1 MTVSSI
7 SPHRRRGYVIAAV
20 LLVVWAAAL
29 LAIAVTV
36 MPDLYWYSYFAVDY
50 SLGFIRRGLAGE
62 LLGVFGPEY
71 YFAGLRVLRWLPTVL
86 FLAGLAALAWTV
98 RPRRSERRLL
108 LALLIP
114 VLPFG
119 FAFGV
124 FSARTD
130 LLAATALAVF
140 ACVLTQLHS
149 TRSVLVASAAYGA
162 ITAVLTLI
170 HEATPFLFG
179 LGSIA
184 ALTVLASDLGTRAFR
199 VAAAL
204 AIGPSVLTGL
214 AVAALGRRGLSGQL
228 CLLVPHGPANHPL
241 AGHPTLGQLL
251 RGFHY
256 DIDYHDWTCRA
267 ILPLFDQSVGDGLR
281 FVASNGVGALVAS
294 TAYGIGVLAITLLA
308 ISHVSGVP
316 VARFRL
322 LLGRRRLEVLAGV
335 VLLLPIFA
343 TGVDWIRWWVI
354 AAFDLGIVFL
364 LFASAQPEPDRPA
377 TRRTIR
383 AFAVFAV
390 LLALVP
396 VGIIPG
402 FGAPVP
408 M

>member
-7 SPHRRRGYVIAAV
+7 SPQRRRGYVIAAV
-20 LLVVWAAAL
+20 LLSAWAIAL
-29 LAIAVTV
+29 LAVAVTV

-50 SLGFIRRGLAGE
+50 SAGFIRRGLAGE
-62 LLGVFGPEY
+62 LLGLLGPEH
-71 YFAGLRVLRWLPTVL
+71 YFQGLRVLRWLPTVL
-86 FLAGLAALAWTV
+86 FVAGLGVVSWV
-98 RPRRSERRLL
+98 IRPGGSERRLL

-140 ACVLTQLHS
+140 ACVLTRLS
-149 TRSVLVASAAYGA
+149 SSRSVVIAAAGYGA
-162 ITAVLTLI
+162 ITLVLTLI

-179 LGSIA
+179 LGTIA
-184 ALTVLASDLGTRAFR
+184 ALAVLATGISTRALRFATVLA
-199 VAAAL
+199 V
-204 AIGPSVLTGL
+204 GPPLITGL
-214 AVAALGRRGLSGQL
+214 AVAALGRRGQSGRL
-228 CLLVPHGPANHPL
+228 CELVPHGPANHPL

-256 DIDYHDWTCRA
+256 DIDYHDWICRA

-281 FVASNGVGALVAS
+281 FVGSIGIGALAAS
-294 TAYGIGVLAITLLA
+294 TVYGVAVFAVTLLA

-316 VARFRL
+316 LARFGS
-322 LLGRRRLEVLAGV
+322 LLGRHRLEVLAGA

-354 AAFDLGIVFL
+354 AAFDLGVVFL
-364 LFASAQPEPDRPA
+364 LFAARQPEPDRPV
-377 TRRTIR
+377 TRSTLRI
-383 AFAVFAV
+383 FAVFAV
-390 LLALVP
+390 LLALLP

>member
-1 MTVSSI
+1 MTTI
-7 SPHRRRGYVIAAV
+7 SPRRRRGYVIAAV
-20 LLVVWAAAL
+20 LLVLWAAAL

-62 LLGVFGPEY
+62 LLGLFGPEH

-86 FLAGLAALAWTV
+86 FVAGLAAVAWAV

-140 ACVLTQLHS
+140 ACVLTLLHR
-149 TRSVLVASAAYGA
+149 TRSVLAASAAYGA

-179 LGSIA
+179 LGTIA
-184 ALTVLASDLGTRAFR
+184 ALAALADELGTRAFR
-199 VAAAL
+199 SAVAL
-204 AIGPSVLTGL
+204 AIGPSLLTGL
-214 AVAALGRRGLSGQL
+214 AVAVLGRRGLSGQL
-228 CLLVPHGPANHPL
+228 CGLVPHGPANHPL

-281 FVASNGVGALVAS
+281 FVGSIGVGALAAS
-294 TAYGIGVLAITLLA
+294 TAYGIGVLAVTVLA

-316 VARFRL
+316 VTRFRS
-322 LLGRRRLEVLAGV
+322 LLGRRRWEVLAGV
-335 VLLLPIFA
+335 VLLLPIFL

-377 TRRTIR
+377 TRRTLR
-383 AFAVFAV
+383 VFAVFAV
-390 LLALVP
+390 LLAVLP